1 MELITQDVR
10 KMIKFLKII
19 TTILIISPKILMSAD
34 MSGYLLNKAIE
45 EFNNKNYE
53 SAYKSLTNIAPTG
66 NPVANYLLGQMY
78 LKGLGIEPNYKIA
91 YDKILYSSQK
101 LFKHDKSLAIESQIT
116 LSNMYANGIGTDID
130 ESRAYMWSFIAYKT
144 SENIHLTYLESLQSS
159 ISAEDIKNIEE
170 KGLRLLKN
178 IIKD

>member
-78 LKGLGIEPNYKIA
+78 LKGLGIEPNYKICL
-91 YDKILYSSQK
+91 LYTSPSPRDMRRSRMPSS
-101 LFKHDKSLAIESQIT
+101 A
-116 LSNMYANGIGTDID
+116 
-130 ESRAYMWSFIAYKT
+130 
-144 SENIHLTYLESLQSS
+144 
-159 ISAEDIKNIEE
+159 
-170 KGLRLLKN
+170 
-178 IIKD
+178 